1 MIGNERYEKWREMD
15 KKGKQKCD
23 KNVLDFNKNW
33 YKKQV
38 LRRMI
43 CVYCL
48 PGGGR

>member
-1 MIGNERYEKWREMD
+1 MKDMRNGGKWM
-15 KKGKQKCD
+15 KQESEKCD
-23 KNVLDFNKNW
+23 KNVLGFNKNW

-38 LRRMI
+38 LKRMI